1 MPTYENMYYYLEHS
15 IREALQDL
23 EQQNFGAA
31 KKTLTQ
37 AREVTEKMRRVIV
50 GKNDVYECFRNPYD
64 FIERYQRFRSR
75 IIRTA
80 PQSSENAQ
88 HTLSRSITVTRPMC
102 ARVTSWFRFLPMDF
116 SSFSTSFRPSMTT
129 TCFPRQQA
137 VT

>member
-50 GKNDVYECFRNPYD
+50 GKNDVYECFRNPPA
-64 FIERYQRFRSR
+64 RFRPEAASACR
-75 IIRTA
+75 PRRN
-80 PQSSENAQ
+80 QR
-88 HTLSRSITVTRPMC
+88 RSC
-102 ARVTSWFRFLPMDF
+102 
-116 SSFSTSFRPSMTT
+116 
-129 TCFPRQQA
+129 C
-137 VT
+137 

>member
-50 GKNDVYECFRNPYD
+50 GKNDVYECFRNLYD
-64 FIERYQRFRSR
+64 FIERLPRNPAAERQRPQGADQIESR
-75 IIRTA
+75 
-80 PQSSENAQ
+80 
-88 HTLSRSITVTRPMC
+88 
-102 ARVTSWFRFLPMDF
+102 
-116 SSFSTSFRPSMTT
+116 
-129 TCFPRQQA
+129 
-137 VT
+137 

>member
-50 GKNDVYECFRNPYD
+50 GKNDVYD
-64 FIERYQRFRSR
+64 FGYAEK
-75 IIRTA
+75 
-80 PQSSENAQ
+80 PK
-88 HTLSRSITVTRPMC
+88 HVTVKNG
-102 ARVTSWFRFLPMDF
+102 
-116 SSFSTSFRPSMTT
+116 
-129 TCFPRQQA
+129 
-137 VT
+137 

>member
-1 MPTYENMYYYLEHS
+1 MTAANERADREEPKEKAYVAVIAYIKQLVQDGQLSFGGKLPSERDMMATLSLGRNS

-64 FIERYQRFRSR
+64 FIER
-75 IIRTA
+75 
-80 PQSSENAQ
+80 
-88 HTLSRSITVTRPMC
+88 
-102 ARVTSWFRFLPMDF
+102 
-116 SSFSTSFRPSMTT
+116 
-129 TCFPRQQA
+129 
-137 VT
+137 

>member
-50 GKNDVYECFRNPYD
+50 GKNDVCECFRNPAAERQRPQGAD
-64 FIERYQRFRSR
+64 QIESRAKHCRQYFAQRVQSQLRRKPAMAGQGRS
-75 IIRTA
+75 
-80 PQSSENAQ
+80 P
-88 HTLSRSITVTRPMC
+88 C
-102 ARVTSWFRFLPMDF
+102 ALLGFQRGHSLR
-116 SSFSTSFRPSMTT
+116 
-129 TCFPRQQA
+129 
-137 VT
+137 

>member
-64 FIERYQRFRSR
+64 FIERY
-75 IIRTA
+75 
-80 PQSSENAQ
+80 
-88 HTLSRSITVTRPMC
+88 LSGGCQKSQGSC
-102 ARVTSWFRFLPMDF
+102 ARPALRCAAQPGYL
-116 SSFSTSFRPSMTT
+116 
-129 TCFPRQQA
+129 C
-137 VT
+137 

>member
-50 GKNDVYECFRNPYD
+50 GKNDVYECLRNPYD
-64 FIERYQRFRSR
+64 LIER
-75 IIRTA
+75 
-80 PQSSENAQ
+80 
-88 HTLSRSITVTRPMC
+88 
-102 ARVTSWFRFLPMDF
+102 
-116 SSFSTSFRPSMTT
+116 
-129 TCFPRQQA
+129 
-137 VT
+137 

>member
-50 GKNDVYECFRNPYD
+50 GK
-64 FIERYQRFRSR
+64 
-75 IIRTA
+75 T
-80 PQSSENAQ
+80 
-88 HTLSRSITVTRPMC
+88 T
-102 ARVTSWFRFLPMDF
+102 
-116 SSFSTSFRPSMTT
+116 STSASETPMIS
-129 TCFPRQQA
+129 
-137 VT
+137 

>member
-37 AREVTEKMRRVIV
+37 AREVIV

-64 FIERYQRFRSR
+64 FIER
-75 IIRTA
+75 
-80 PQSSENAQ
+80 
-88 HTLSRSITVTRPMC
+88 
-102 ARVTSWFRFLPMDF
+102 
-116 SSFSTSFRPSMTT
+116 
-129 TCFPRQQA
+129 
-137 VT
+137 